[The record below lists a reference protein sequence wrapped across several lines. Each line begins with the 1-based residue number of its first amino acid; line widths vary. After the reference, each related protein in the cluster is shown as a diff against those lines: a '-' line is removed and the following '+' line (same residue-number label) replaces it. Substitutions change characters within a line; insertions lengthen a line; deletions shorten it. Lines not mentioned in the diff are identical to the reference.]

1 MRRSFESFKLPA
13 GFSRDPRVVMRLVI
27 GTLLVAN
34 LVAAFTVIRPV
45 GGSAEQLE
53 LEVARGRQQIMQKQA
68 TLKRLQFLASKIE
81 QARNSGDSF
90 MDTYFMSRR
99 TTSSTILDELLK
111 AAKDSGI
118 KPKGDAFTFEPVE
131 GSDTLS
137 MMTIAAN
144 YEGTYRDLLE
154 FVNRLDRS
162 PKFLILEN
170 LTAQPLQGGGS
181 NAPLDVRIKLDT
193 FVREDAA
200 AR

>member
-1 MRRSFESFKLPA
+1 MRRSFDNLKLPA
-13 GFSRDPRVVMRLVI
+13 GFSRDPRVVMRAVI
-27 GTLLVAN
+27 GILLAAN
-34 LVAAFTVIRPV
+34 LIAAFTVFRPV

-53 LEVARGRQQIMQKQA
+53 MDVARGKDQIIQKQVA
-68 TLKRLQFLASKIE
+68 IKRLQFLASKIE
-81 QARNSGDSF
+81 QAKSAGDHF
-90 MDTYFMSRR
+90 MDAYFMSRR
-99 TTSSTILDELLK
+99 TTSSTIMEELMK
-111 AAKDSGI
+111 AAKESGI

-144 YEGTYRDLLE
+144 YEGNYRDLLE

-162 PKFLILEN
+162 QRFLILEN
-170 LTAQPLQGGGS
+170 LSAQPMAGGGA

-193 FVREDAA
+193 FVREDPN